1 MAERKWKCV
10 SCDNIS
16 LETELLRATNPFD
29 KAETIEGCPIC
40 KSVLGF
46 TEICDEPECTR
57 EASCGFPVVN
67 GYRRTCY
74 QHIVRQEE
82 RGLTKHALDAATV
95 APKCTTEKLCP
106 VHNVWHAAP
115 PRR

>member
-29 KAETIEGCPIC
+29 KDETIEGCPIC
-40 KSVLGF
+40 KCVFGF

-57 EASCGFPVVN
+57 DATCGFPVEN

-74 QHIVRQEE
+74 KHLVPKIE
-82 RGLTKHALDAATV
+82 RGLTQRAADG
-95 APKCTTEKLCP
+95 L
-106 VHNVWHAAP
+106 
-115 PRR
+115 RL

>member
-29 KAETIEGCPIC
+29 KDETIEGCPIC
-40 KSVLGF
+40 KSVFGF

-57 EASCGFPVVN
+57 EASCGFPVAN

-82 RGLTKHALDAATV
+82 RGLTQRALDAATP
-95 APKCTTEKLCP
+95 AAKCTTERLCP

-115 PRR
+115 PRK

>member
-1 MAERKWKCV
+1 MTERKWKCC
-10 SCDNIS
+10 SCDAIS

-29 KAETIEGCPIC
+29 KDETIEGCPIC
-40 KSVLGF
+40 KYVCGF

-57 EASCGFPVVN
+57 DATCGFPVAN

-74 QHIVRQEE
+74 RHIVRQEE
-82 RGLTKHALDAATV
+82 RGLTQHALDAATV

-115 PRR
+115 PRK